1 MATLTKVP
9 HANAL
14 LGLLYSRIGVQ
25 GRADAVMHP
34 SSPCD
39 VRLHTISSVITFF
52 TVSFSYVHVDELYQ
66 HGSRYHFSTVYM
78 VSGCDTPHRR
88 YLVMSTLT
96 YTMYTT
102 P

>member
-1 MATLTKVP
+1 M
-9 HANAL
+9 
-14 LGLLYSRIGVQ
+14 
-25 GRADAVMHP
+25 
-34 SSPCD
+34 
-39 VRLHTISSVITFF
+39 F
-52 TVSFSYVHVDELYQ
+52 TVDELYQ